1 MKKVLILFSLIFSV
15 SLSAQ
20 GEAGTV
26 SGTTV
31 TMNEIAPVWPGC
43 EGVSLGERDACFK
56 KKLISHITKNYKYPA
71 AELKKNVQGVVK
83 ITFVVNK
90 EGLIDI
96 KSLSGGNKGLQ
107 AEAKRNIMLIPK
119 MAKPGQ
125 LGGEP
130 HPIEYTVPFTFKSGR

>member
-1 MKKVLILFSLIFSV
+1 MKKVLILFSLIISA
-15 SLSAQ
+15 SLYAQ
-20 GEAGTV
+20 GEAGTI
-26 SGTTV
+26 SGNTV

-43 EGVSLGERDACFK
+43 EGVSLAERDGCFR

-71 AELKKNVQGVVK
+71 EELKKNIQGVVK

-90 EGLIDI
+90 KGLIDI

-119 MAKPGQ
+119 MATPGQ
-125 LGGEP
+125 LAGEP
-130 HPIEYTVPFTFKSGR
+130 HPIEYTIPFTFKTGR